1 MTHEEMSEMY
11 ELYSLGVLSADE
23 KLEIDQHLAQG
34 CPECSAG
41 LKQAIEVNA
50 MFLTLP
56 EQVKPPRRLRR
67 RVLESI
73 AADSSPRRW
82 TSGWAVA
89 ACCLAITLA
98 AVTIKLGVDLR
109 TSNARLEEARS
120 LLRASSAQLSK
131 MREIMQFLDEP
142 QTVQATFGGGQPLP
156 PRGRV
161 FVNANRGVLLIASN
175 LPPAP
180 AGKTYQMWVLPK
192 GGAPIPAGLFQSDP
206 QGNVIHLLSGPV
218 DPAATAA
225 IAVSVEPSAGSS
237 APSATPII
245 VAGLSD

>member
-11 ELYSLGVLSADE
+11 ELYALGVLSADE
-23 KLEIDQHLAQG
+23 KLEIDEHLAQG
-34 CPECSAG
+34 CRECSNG
-41 LKQAIEVNA
+41 VKQAIEVNA

-56 EQVKPPRRLRR
+56 EQVKPPKRLRR
-67 RVLESI
+67 RVMASV
-73 AADSSPRRW
+73 AAESSPQRW
-82 TSGWAVA
+82 TIGWAAA
-89 ACCLAITLA
+89 ACCLAIALA
-98 AVTIKLGVDLR
+98 VVGIKMRADLR
-109 TSNARLEEARS
+109 TSDAQLDAARRD
-120 LLRASSAQLSK
+120 LRASDTQLSK
-131 MREIMQFLDEP
+131 MREIMQFLEEP

-180 AGKTYQMWVLPK
+180 AGMTYQMWVVPK
-192 GGAPIPAGLFQSDP
+192 SGAPRPAGLFQSDP

-218 DPAATAA
+218 DTAHTAA
-225 IAVSVEPSAGSS
+225 IAVSVEPSSGSS
-237 APSATPII
+237 APSTTPII